1 MKKYMD
7 NVEELNNDT
16 EFVNVISPEKDNEMV
31 INTLKNEAIKE
42 GMEEG
47 LREGLRKGQ
56 KEGRED
62 GIKESKLSIA
72 KQMLNK
78 NLDINIISECTGIS
92 VEELKNLN

>member
-1 MKKYMD
+1 
-7 NVEELNNDT
+7 
-16 EFVNVISPEKDNEMV
+16 MV

-47 LREGLRKGQ
+47 LREGLREGRKEGIKQ
-56 KEGRED
+56 GIKEGKKEGRED